1 MRITTPMR
9 VAIVCAFLVAAL
21 ATMAVS
27 QHGITHA
34 AAPAKKNGKPTARL
48 LVNPSTVMLLT
59 DGSFSTTVYG
69 QGLSPNSYYKLF
81 DNNLLCLDSINT
93 NSPNVLTDLN
103 GRFAYTLNAV
113 GTSSRPCL
121 TGSFTVSAL
130 GGKTKTVIAKVT
142 LAYDRVLPISVTVT
156 PQQVVSLLDGSFAT
170 TVDITGLKPATTYY
184 LSDDTS
190 SCTTN
195 YNTLATPFATDSE
208 GNAELFLHGGPD
220 YYPATNPCN
229 PGTSTETVSTDIAVL
244 HVVVTTSWS
253 LQPAQP

>member
-34 AAPAKKNGKPTARL
+34 AAPAKKSGKPTARL

-59 DGSFSTTVYG
+59 SGGFSTTVYG

-81 DNNLLCLDSINT
+81 DNNLLCQDSINT

-103 GRFAYTLNAV
+103 GRFAYTLNANTLF
-113 GTSSRPCL
+113 GPCL
-121 TGSFTVSAL
+121 TGSFTVSAT
-130 GGKTKTVIAKVT
+130 GGKTKTVTAKVT
-142 LAYDRVLPISVTVT
+142 LAHDQVLPTSANVT
-156 PQQVVSLLDGSFAT
+156 PQLVVSLTDGSFAT
-170 TVDITGLKPATTYY
+170 TVNVTGLKPATQYY
-184 LSDDTS
+184 LVDNTS
-190 SCTTN
+190 TCQTN
-195 YNTLATPFATDSE
+195 ANPDLLFTTDSE
-208 GNAELFLHGGPD
+208 GNAELLLHGGPD
-220 YYPATNPCN
+220 YFSTGPCN
-229 PGTSTETVSTDIAVL
+229 PATSTETIYTTSS
-244 HVVVTTSWS
+244 VVVTTTAWV

>member
-34 AAPAKKNGKPTARL
+34 AAPAKKSGKPTVRIM
-48 LVNPSTVMLLT
+48 VNPSTVMLLT

-130 GGKTKTVIAKVT
+130 GGKTKTVTAKVT
-142 LAYDRVLPISVTVT
+142 LAHDRVLPISVTVT
-156 PQQVVSLLDGSFAT
+156 PQLVVSLLDGSFAT
-170 TVDITGLKPATTYY
+170 TINVTGLTPAAQYY
-184 LSDDTS
+184 IKDSTS
-190 SCTTN
+190 SCTTS
-195 YNTLATPFATDSE
+195 YSSYTPFTTDSE
-208 GNAELFLHGGPD
+208 GNAELLLHGGPD
-220 YYPATNPCN
+220 YFSTGPCN
-229 PGTSTETVSTDIAVL
+229 PGLSTETIALAGPV
-244 HVVVTTSWS
+244 VVVTTAWV